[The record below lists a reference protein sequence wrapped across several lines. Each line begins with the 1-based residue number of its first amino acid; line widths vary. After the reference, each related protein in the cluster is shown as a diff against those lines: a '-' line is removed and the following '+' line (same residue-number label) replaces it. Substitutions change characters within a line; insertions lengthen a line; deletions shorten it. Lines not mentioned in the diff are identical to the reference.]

1 MLRIIPLYLIMQVV
15 ASATTIYVETTG
27 FSSPYY
33 NFYLDESKATPFN
46 FVGSGSDT
54 LDAGESY
61 TFVGLNI
68 PSYHPFRMTVT
79 ANGST
84 TVLVNNLY
92 GNNSESFTLDAEIDY
107 STYTLTYL
115 CNVHNGSMLGTFN
128 IANATNPEQI
138 TSFETD
144 VSIVSSNGNKYTL
157 NGNTGYVSEYGMGIG
172 TYTFKNVPASH
183 PMAVSNTNNIT
194 YVGDVDKKLVD
205 ANGKDYYYG
214 DLTVYVS
221 GDFGTASLICLYH
234 GYMGGENMLVYGQ
247 EYALA
252 APSTKTLEIYSS
264 SDLTSWDLLQTE
276 TVESAENIL
285 FLKATLSE

>member
-1 MLRIIPLYLIMQVV
+1 MQVML
-15 ASATTIYVETTG
+15 SATTIYVETTG

-33 NFYLDESKATPFN
+33 NFYLDEAKTTPFN
-46 FVGSGSDT
+46 FAGSGSDT

-68 PSYHPFRMTVT
+68 PSYHPFRMTIT

-84 TVLVNNLY
+84 TVLVNNLF

-115 CNVHNGSMLGTFN
+115 CNVHNGSMFGTFN
-128 IANATNPEQI
+128 IANSSNPEQI
-138 TSFETD
+138 TSFQTD
-144 VSIVSSNGNKYTL
+144 VTIVSSNGNKYTL
-157 NGNTGYVSEYGMGIG
+157 NGNTEYVSEYGMGIG
-172 TYTFKNVPASH
+172 TYTFKNVPISH
-183 PMAVSNTNNIT
+183 PMAVSNANNIT

-214 DLTVYVS
+214 DLTIYVS
-221 GDFGTASLICLYH
+221 EDFGTASLICLYH

-252 APSTKTLEIYSS
+252 APLTKTLNIYSS
-264 SDLTSWDLLQTE
+264 SDLTTWDLIQTE
-276 TVESAENIL
+276 PVESTEDTL
-285 FLKATLSE
+285 FLKATLGD